1 MLNTS
6 RRLDWSTSVAPVLE
20 ECMRMMMVGGYS
32 EKYYKDVL
40 RNAVAVYD
48 SKLKGDAEGTVPLNR
63 PRKKAERRKEKR
75 KKKKNWGTKG
85 GQRSHCPEIAER
97 EAIPGLQLK
106 VAEQGGKTVGGQ
118 LLRDQTPQRVLPE
131 GGLPG
136 L

>member
-85 GQRSHCPEIAER
+85 GHIALR
-97 EAIPGLQLK
+97 
-106 VAEQGGKTVGGQ
+106 
-118 LLRDQTPQRVLPE
+118 LLRGKQFLDSSSK
-131 GGLPG
+131 
-136 L
+136 

>member
-48 SKLKGDAEGTVPLNR
+48 SKLKEHAEGTIPLNR
-63 PRKKAERRKEKR
+63 PRGYKKAEKAMCTGRELWVPCSVYCDEKKE
-75 KKKKNWGTKG
+75 
-85 GQRSHCPEIAER
+85 P
-97 EAIPGLQLK
+97 
-106 VAEQGGKTVGGQ
+106 
-118 LLRDQTPQRVLPE
+118 
-131 GGLPG
+131 
-136 L
+136 